1 MPRTRT
7 HIARIITIAA
17 TLAIGGL
24 YGYYYGLAWMAK
36 WTFAHQTE
44 FGVDELILIAVP
56 QTNLSPDNDFL
67 VHQEEFAWQGE
78 MIDVLHREI
87 RFDTLYIYGF
97 RDAVETELRQEAAW
111 LYGDQ
116 NQPEPLSDTRVKR
129 VKWFSPFV
137 LPYQVTVAPLSD
149 AGLFECPPVFFYF
162 SPQFQRPLLAVT
174 VPPPD
179 FL

>member
-1 MPRTRT
+1 MMV
-7 HIARIITIAA
+7 AL
-17 TLAIGGL
+17 LAIGGL
-24 YGYYYGLAWMAK
+24 YGYYYSLEWAAK
-36 WTFAHQTE
+36 WAFAHQTE

-67 VHQEEFAWQGE
+67 VHQEEFTWQGE

-87 RFDTLYIYGF
+87 RSDTLYIYGF
-97 RDAVETELRQEAAW
+97 RDAVETELRREAAW

-116 NQPEPLSDTRVKR
+116 NQPEPLPDTRVKR

-137 LPYQVTVAPLSD
+137 LPYQVTVTPLWD
-149 AGLFECPPVFFYF
+149 ATLSEF
-162 SPQFQRPLLAVT
+162 SPFFSYSSLHFQRPLLDVT

-179 FL
+179 LS